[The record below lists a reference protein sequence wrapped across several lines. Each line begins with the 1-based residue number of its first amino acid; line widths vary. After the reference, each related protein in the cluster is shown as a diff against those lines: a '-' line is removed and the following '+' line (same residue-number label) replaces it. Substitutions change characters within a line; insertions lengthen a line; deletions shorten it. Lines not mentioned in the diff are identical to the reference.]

1 MKTSRLYSTL
11 TGKVLFALLIAFSVS
26 VNADAQ
32 GVSVELES
40 AVADSVAVDSVG
52 SMMADSVKAVVGDS
66 TKMFVADS
74 IKRNTLIVPGNPD
87 EGVKPTKWT
96 ADMEENPKL
105 PFFQGFTMSVDALSA
120 GMRLFNDYGT
130 FEAALRL
137 SLKNT
142 YLPIVE
148 IGVANCDHT
157 DYSTHIKYNTSAPFF
172 RLGID
177 YNLLKNK
184 HQNNRMFA
192 GLRYGFS
199 TYFYDISGPD
209 QVDNVWGGSAPFSLS
224 NISCTSHWLEVV
236 LGCQVKIVGVF
247 HLGWSVRLKYH
258 LKSSSNIY
266 SKPYYIPG
274 YGTTQQGNTWGGS
287 FNFIFDLNW
296 GKKKTSKTISVT
308 KN

>member
-1 MKTSRLYSTL
+1 ML
-11 TGKVLFALLIAFSVS
+11 TGKILFVLLLAFSVN
-26 VNADAQ
+26 VNTYAQ
-32 GVSVELES
+32 GGDGTVKSV
-40 AVADSVAVDSVG
+40 VADSVAADSVG
-52 SMMADSVKAVVGDS
+52 SIKADTVKAVFGDS
-66 TKMFVADS
+66 TKEVAGDGV
-74 IKRNTLIVPGNPD
+74 KRNTLIVPGNPD
-87 EGVKPTKWT
+87 EIVKPTKWT

-105 PFFQGFTMSVDALSA
+105 PFFQGFTVSVDALSA

-137 SLKNT
+137 SLWNT

-157 DYSTHIKYNTSAPFF
+157 DYATNIKYNTSAPFF
-172 RLGID
+172 RIGVD
-177 YNLLKNK
+177 YNMLKNK
-184 HQNNRMFA
+184 HQDNRMFA

-209 QVDNVWGGSAPFSLS
+209 QVDNVWGGSAPFSFN

-247 HLGWSVRLKYH
+247 HMGWSVRLKYH

-296 GKKKTSKTISVT
+296 GKKKAGKTVSVT